1 MWYETDKQQGGKEK
15 KEGEKTKPKGSV
27 FDNNEQWSKQASY
40 QKKINKQLKNFRSDG
55 INQRCSTYSPLFSPL
70 ASLTDCSPQDG
81 QPHDYVW
88 LLQWLSIIQEYILK
102 RKNNGLNKPFSF
114 AHLGNPNTSIS
125 RARSSN
131 PALFYQVGEQ
141 SKTHC
146 QWGTWNCLWLVIKT
160 VLVSNW
166 SHNKKTVDLVTSRP
180 IPVNLSINCKDKLC
194 FRIQR
199 FLGETFLW
207 LVIQSP
213 LNENY

>member
-1 MWYETDKQQGGKEK
+1 MRQTNSKVGKRRKRGET
-15 KEGEKTKPKGSV
+15 TKPKGSV

-40 QKKINKQLKNFRSDG
+40 QKNKQTTEKFPVRW
-55 INQRCSTYSPLFSPL
+55 NQPEMLHLFTISFSYRL
-70 ASLTDCSPQDG
+70 QDG
-81 QPHDYVW
+81 QPCDYVW

-114 AHLGNPNTSIS
+114 PHLGNPNTSIS
-125 RARSSN
+125 RARSSS
-131 PALFYQVGEQ
+131 PALFYQFGEQ

-166 SHNKKTVDLVTSRP
+166 SYNKKTVDLVTSRP
-180 IPVNLSINCKDKLC
+180 IPVNLSINSKDKLC
-194 FRIQR
+194 FRIQC
-199 FLGETFLW
+199 FLGKTFLW

-213 LNENY
+213 LNENC